1 MPLAIIGSIIGVGLA
16 TGTKTFDYKLIL
28 KIVFGWIG
36 TPLASGLISVL
47 LIRVLNYRCLKKILK
62 CVNFFGQEVEK
73 LNKYILSIDQG
84 TTSSRAIIFDHE
96 GNIVNSSQREFS
108 QLYPKP
114 GWVEHNPDEIWG
126 TTIGVIA
133 NVLGVSNIQPEQ
145 ISAIGITNQRETT
158 IIWDAKTGEPVY
170 NAIVWQDRRTSSIC
184 DGLREKGYEE
194 LIRNKTGLLID
205 AYFSGTKIKWI
216 LDNVEG
222 VRKRAENGELRFG
235 TVDSWII
242 WKLTRGKVHVT
253 DYTNASRTM
262 IYNIFDL
269 KWDDDLL
276 NMLDIPRSLLP
287 VVKESSEIYGYTDSS
302 VFGANVPISG
312 IAGDQ
317 QAATFGQLCFEKGM
331 AKILTAQVVS
341 CY

>member
-1 MPLAIIGSIIGVGLA
+1 M
-16 TGTKTFDYKLIL
+16 
-28 KIVFGWIG
+28 
-36 TPLASGLISVL
+36 
-47 LIRVLNYRCLKKILK
+47 
-62 CVNFFGQEVEK
+62 
-73 LNKYILSIDQG
+73 
-84 TTSSRAIIFDHE
+84 
-96 GNIVNSSQREFS
+96 
-108 QLYPKP
+108 
-114 GWVEHNPDEIWG
+114 
-126 TTIGVIA
+126 
-133 NVLGVSNIQPEQ
+133 
-145 ISAIGITNQRETT
+145 
-158 IIWDAKTGEPVY
+158 Y

-287 VVKESSEIYGYTDSS
+287 MVKESSEIYGYTDSS

>member
-1 MPLAIIGSIIGVGLA
+1 M
-16 TGTKTFDYKLIL
+16 
-28 KIVFGWIG
+28 
-36 TPLASGLISVL
+36 
-47 LIRVLNYRCLKKILK
+47 
-62 CVNFFGQEVEK
+62 
-73 LNKYILSIDQG
+73 
-84 TTSSRAIIFDHE
+84 
-96 GNIVNSSQREFS
+96 
-108 QLYPKP
+108 
-114 GWVEHNPDEIWG
+114 
-126 TTIGVIA
+126 
-133 NVLGVSNIQPEQ
+133 
-145 ISAIGITNQRETT
+145 
-158 IIWDAKTGEPVY
+158 
-170 NAIVWQDRRTSSIC
+170 
-184 DGLREKGYEE
+184 
-194 LIRNKTGLLID
+194 
-205 AYFSGTKIKWI
+205 
-216 LDNVEG
+216 
-222 VRKRAENGELRFG
+222 RFG

-287 VVKESSEIYGYTDSS
+287 MVKESSEIYGYTDSS